1 MPRRPIL
8 ALASLAIGSTVLAHA
23 DEPRSIALILDAS
36 GSMNAQLP
44 SGGTRIEAAKAA
56 VTGFLGKL
64 SPETRIAYRVYGHR
78 SPTRARDCK
87 DTELMV
93 GFGTLAAN
101 RDSILA
107 KTAAVKAQGYTPI
120 THVIQLAAADIA
132 KEPGER
138 IVVLVS
144 DGKETCE
151 GDPCAAAKALAAADA
166 KLTIHTI
173 GFNVDTAAR
182 YQLQCVAR
190 MARGTYSDATGAAD
204 LGANL
209 GRVAVLKPAPATK
222 TTLTIATPKPGRLQI
237 KNADSH
243 KVTEAETGKEVA
255 SMSMSR
261 WSVELPAG
269 LYNVTFGPT
278 VWRSVEVKPGETTV
292 LDPATIEVL
301 NAAASGHK
309 VLDWETG
316 VELGKI
322 SSFKRRLTVL
332 PSTFTVTFG
341 GVEWRQIEVKAGEHK
356 ALNPAVIA
364 VKGASGRGH
373 KVHAEDGTLVATV
386 SNLASV
392 LPVPPG
398 KYIIEV
404 GDKKVPLDLAEGQR
418 MEINLK

>member
-1 MPRRPIL
+1 
-8 ALASLAIGSTVLAHA
+8 
-23 DEPRSIALILDAS
+23 
-36 GSMNAQLP
+36 
-44 SGGTRIEAAKAA
+44 
-56 VTGFLGKL
+56 
-64 SPETRIAYRVYGHR
+64 
-78 SPTRARDCK
+78 
-87 DTELMV
+87 
-93 GFGTLAAN
+93 
-101 RDSILA
+101 
-107 KTAAVKAQGYTPI
+107 
-120 THVIQLAAADIA
+120 
-132 KEPGER
+132 
-138 IVVLVS
+138 
-144 DGKETCE
+144 
-151 GDPCAAAKALAAADA
+151 
-166 KLTIHTI
+166 
-173 GFNVDTAAR
+173 
-182 YQLQCVAR
+182 
-190 MARGTYSDATGAAD
+190 
-204 LGANL
+204 
-209 GRVAVLKPAPATK
+209 
-222 TTLTIATPKPGRLQI
+222 
-237 KNADSH
+237 
-243 KVTEAETGKEVA
+243 
-255 SMSMSR
+255 
-261 WSVELPAG
+261 
-269 LYNVTFGPT
+269 
-278 VWRSVEVKPGETTV
+278 VKPGETTV